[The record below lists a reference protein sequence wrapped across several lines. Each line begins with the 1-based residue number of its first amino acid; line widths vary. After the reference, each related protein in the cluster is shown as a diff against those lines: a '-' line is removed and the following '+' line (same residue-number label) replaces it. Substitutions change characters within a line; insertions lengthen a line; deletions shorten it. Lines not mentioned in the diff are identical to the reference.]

1 MESQKVHAKFGCDCR
16 KRRLTLLSHDTTIKI
31 AVKIGNCN
39 FRTTLPPTTAAADHY
54 YGTYDLCLTRL
65 NGTILQSHIKG
76 PYFYYDSTLRSFHNL
91 IGQLNAPR
99 KKSQMTNNGPS
110 VRNSRS
116 MWRVTQIDFAWCSW
130 NKNNLHSRAC
140 TRCHGL
146 RIDRHSLKYSL
157 DRSCY
162 NRAVEHATQPPL
174 SCLCIFMNMKVP
186 LAPDETR
193 RGSAG
198 QCAITF
204 N

>member
-16 KRRLTLLSHDTTIKI
+16 KRRPTLLSHDTTIKI

-54 YGTYDLCLTRL
+54 NGTYDLCLTRL

-116 MWRVTQIDFAWCSW
+116 MWRVTQIGFAWCSW
-130 NKNNLHSRAC
+130 NKNNLHSRARALDIMDC
-140 TRCHGL
+140 ELIVIHSSTLSTGAVIIVQL
-146 RIDRHSLKYSL
+146 STRHSHHYPAYAYLWIWK
-157 DRSCY
+157 
-162 NRAVEHATQPPL
+162 
-174 SCLCIFMNMKVP
+174 CL
-186 LAPDETR
+186 
-193 RGSAG
+193 
-198 QCAITF
+198 
-204 N
+204 